1 MNGRPLRTPGLV
13 STEWLFLGF
22 RRIPFTCSYLPGEA
36 GLRRSWPLAALVGFV
51 YCIAL
56 PEIVAHALRQRS
68 AWLVLLALLTTLWA
82 CLFLLS
88 KRRARGEPLVLDER
102 AVPLLTQ
109 LHWDE

>member
-1 MNGRPLRTPGLV
+1 M
-13 STEWLFLGF
+13 
-22 RRIPFTCSYLPGEA
+22 A
-36 GLRRSWPLAALVGFV
+36 GLVGFV

-68 AWLVLLALLTTLWA
+68 AWLVLLALLTTLRA

-88 KRRARGEPLVLDER
+88 KRRARGEPLVFDER